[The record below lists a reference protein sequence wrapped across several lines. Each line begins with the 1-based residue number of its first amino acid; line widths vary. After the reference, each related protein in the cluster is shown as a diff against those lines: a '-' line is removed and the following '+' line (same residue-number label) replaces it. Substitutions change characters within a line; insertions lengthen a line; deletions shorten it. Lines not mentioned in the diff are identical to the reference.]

1 METLAI
7 SRVTVEGALAVVAAG
22 ILFFGSVFMLL
33 AALFG
38 PRMGYLVTASGLFA
52 FMLILSA
59 LWAFGAPC
67 PGPCAPA
74 GTPANLGPRGELP
87 HWVVVAYG
95 PTVSSEQLPV
105 QQYPGGPW
113 KEPGRNLTSEVEPA
127 TLAFQEFLATQ
138 ANRQLGQSGVQGRVD
153 PEAFMVEDLRFTTM
167 DGTQYAVGRA
177 FAESGGPEVLVV
189 GYKDPGFIA
198 LPSYLFLAASVIGLA
213 VHLPFLDR
221 AERRRKEILT
231 GGEQKPWLGPA

>member
-1 METLAI
+1 MEVLAI

-22 ILFFGSVFMLL
+22 ILFFGSIFMLL

-38 PRMGYLVTASGLFA
+38 PRMGYLVTATGMFSFL
-52 FMLILSA
+52 LILSA

-74 GTPANLGPRGELP
+74 GIPANLGPRGELP
-87 HWVVVAYG
+87 GWVVVAQG
-95 PTVSSEQLPV
+95 PTLSSEQVPV
-105 QQYPGGPW
+105 QQYPRGPW
-113 KEPGRNLTSEVEPA
+113 REAGRALTSEVEPV
-127 TLAFQEFLATQ
+127 TLAFQEFLAAQ
-138 ANRQLGQSGVQGRVD
+138 ANRQLGQAGIQDRVEPD
-153 PEAFMVEDLRFTTM
+153 AFEVADLRFATV
-167 DGTQYAVGRA
+167 DGTPYAVGRA
-177 FAESGGPEVLVV
+177 FAATGGPEVLVV

-198 LPSYLFLAASVIGLA
+198 LPSYLFLAASLIGLA
-213 VHLPFLDR
+213 IHLPFLDL